1 MENIFTNS
9 LDKHLSEDIK
19 KKVVTHRENFSKLI
33 ISRYLEL
40 LPYLITYDNNVSTI
54 DYIQLEQLLRYGKN
68 AVVGETTDGK
78 IKILGYTESA
88 YGDFNNF
95 DFTFPSRRLIK
106 DDIHFIINDEQ
117 IKDEYLEI
125 VTDDNCK
132 TGNFV
137 VVKNKLVNYMNDF
150 SIVRYYAEEL
160 SEIALSRY
168 SIILQMKIN
177 TFFVGDIGDETI
189 NQLVQDVYNGSPF
202 VKVGKFFDKDENII
216 SVQNNGMAQTLI
228 ELKREYQNKISE
240 LNTMLGIYNTSVD
253 KESGISSQE
262 LNGSSGLTFS
272 NSNIYLS
279 SRQKAF
285 NKLNKRYNLKIEP
298 KFNDLVNSEFMQLQQ
313 LDIKDGSNN
322 DNDNNNI

>member
-322 DNDNNNI
+322 GNDNNNI

>member
-78 IKILGYTESA
+78 IKILGYTETA